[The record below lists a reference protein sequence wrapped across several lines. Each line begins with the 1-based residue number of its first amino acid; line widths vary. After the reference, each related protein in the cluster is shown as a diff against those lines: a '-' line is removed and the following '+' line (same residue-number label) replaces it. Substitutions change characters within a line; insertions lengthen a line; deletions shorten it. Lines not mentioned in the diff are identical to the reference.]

1 MEVTCVKA
9 SARVYD
15 KNCVQLLKKLLSKLQ
30 GLCTI
35 TLAVNQVYIIIIM
48 VILEIIYQL
57 TVTKDIT
64 NR

>member
-15 KNCVQLLKKLLSKLQ
+15 KKCVQLLKKVLSKLQ

-35 TLAVNQVYIIIIM
+35 TPAVNQVYIIIIM